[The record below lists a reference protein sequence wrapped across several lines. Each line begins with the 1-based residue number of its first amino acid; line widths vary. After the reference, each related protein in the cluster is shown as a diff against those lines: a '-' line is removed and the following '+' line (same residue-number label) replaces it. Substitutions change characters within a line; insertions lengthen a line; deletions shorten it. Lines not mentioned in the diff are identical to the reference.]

1 MEKTSKTPQTKLVLT
16 KKRKLSAEPE
26 VSSTEELLNLYQS
39 LKEREENIDKEIASL
54 TGEGATTDLE
64 PLMQAL
70 HAYNEM
76 KDVTQS
82 VIGYLASA
90 EQVTVKQLHERYNLP
105 LD

>member
-1 MEKTSKTPQTKLVLT
+1 MEKENKTPKTAVT
-16 KKRKLSAEPE
+16 KKRKLSPE
-26 VSSTEELLNLYQS
+26 TDVSCNEDLLNLRQS
-39 LKEREENIDKEIASL
+39 LKEKEENIDKEIASL
-54 TGEGATTDLE
+54 TGEGTNTDLE

-76 KDVTQS
+76 KDVTQT

-90 EQVTVKQLHERYNLP
+90 EQVTVKELHERYNLP

>member
-1 MEKTSKTPQTKLVLT
+1 MEKENKLPKTPVT
-16 KKRKLSAEPE
+16 KKRKLSTEPGITSKE
-26 VSSTEELLNLYQS
+26 DLLNLYQS
-39 LKEREENIDKEIASL
+39 LKEKEENIDQEIASL
-54 TGEGATTDLE
+54 TSEGATTELE

-76 KDVTQS
+76 KDITQT

-90 EQVTVKQLHERYNLP
+90 EQVTVKKLHERYNLP